1 MTTTTSHAKPIL
13 VGAALLAFFT
23 LFTLAIAGLH
33 SQGAHPLPK
42 AQPTTTQPAPAAPDI
57 QGYLQALT
65 NNGVASWL
73 SDGEATHNGA
83 GGFLA
88 CGHLH
93 SGSTALQEVNVV
105 EGVGSDSP
113 LSHHDAIAVVD
124 DAIAFLCPDVHDSVP
139 MPDQG

>member
-42 AQPTTTQPAPAAPDI
+42 AQPTTTQPAPEAPDV

-88 CGHLH
+88 WPPR
-93 SGSTALQEVNVV
+93 SGGRADSSPQAPVHGGALDPEQVN
-105 EGVGSDSP
+105 
-113 LSHHDAIAVVD
+113 
-124 DAIAFLCPDVHDSVP
+124 
-139 MPDQG
+139 